1 MNSRRNFLKQA
12 GLAAAGAF
20 ILPSLTGF
28 KPAKKLGIQLYN
40 FRTQLSSN
48 VHEIIPK
55 IALAGYNEVE
65 TYGYSV
71 KDKFW
76 GLTPKEFKKLLDAN
90 GLTAPSGHYGMD
102 KFISDGTQDELKG
115 YIEAANTIGSEYIII
130 PWLGENLRKTTDDW
144 KKVADRLNE
153 ASRICK
159 SNGLKLG
166 YHNHDFEF
174 DKIDNTTGYD
184 ILLQRTSPD
193 AVRFELDLYW
203 TIRSGIDPSKLF
215 KAHPGR
221 FPFWHIKDMEK
232 ANHNINTEI
241 GTGTID
247 YKSIYKG
254 AKLAGLKHLI
264 VEQENFSID
273 PFVSIKQSADY
284 IKKEIF

>member
-115 YIEAANTIGSEYIII
+115 YIEAANTISSEYIIV

-184 ILLQRTSPD
+184 ILLQRTSPN

-254 AKLAGLKHLI
+254 AKLAGLEHLI